1 MPPLQPPDLPQPVA
15 TGPSG
20 PPEAPPASQG
30 RPLQVLYLFSGVA
43 HKLDMATCLQQLA
56 ATWALDLRT
65 ECVDIKRSAKQDL
78 SLPRVRDSYLDR
90 IRAKEFDA
98 ILLSPPCAS
107 FSRATWANFRGP
119 RPVRSYVLPRGLEKL
134 TPVERDRAILGN
146 IFADFSFEIATL
158 VAEGAATF
166 LAMEQPEDLGALPTG
181 PHEAL
186 RPASMWQWP
195 QLADLLEKGLR
206 TVAFHQASIGVPY
219 AEPTRLLLCT
229 SLDMPDFV
237 YEGPP
242 SYDDQGYYKG
252 PLPSAQG
259 FAKMFQRQAK
269 GAFKTTGSEQWPVAM
284 CQWLSAML
292 LSSCLLPAKDA
303 VGKGGAAALDDKLQ
317 DSFPINAPEGPRVL
331 GGTGPPRF
339 CRQLGGG
346 KPYHDGGGLCSPG
359 RWVHHARS
367 YADGSSWDWLRDRM
381 LKLIIAKVGSEEQL
395 EKEAFRMAAGG
406 EQGCS
411 LASDPELQSQ
421 LRQLWKEWLE
431 AQDLSEPGLLEVP
444 SGQPL
449 YLRLLRAMLEAAG
462 DPDREFLGRR
472 RMGYPWA
479 SWIRYRGLPTS
490 SRNS

>member
-15 TGPSG
+15 TGPAG

-43 HKLDMATCLQQLA
+43 HKLDVATCLQQLA

-78 SLPRVRDSYLDR
+78 SLPKVRDSYLDR

-119 RPVRSYVLPRGLEKL
+119 RPVRSYELPRGLEKL

-166 LAMEQPEDLGALPTG
+166 LAMEQPEDLGALPTA
-181 PHEAL
+181 PHEGL

-206 TVAFHQASIGVPY
+206 TVAFHQASFGVPY
-219 AEPTRLLLCT
+219 AKPTRLLLCI
-229 SLDMPDFV
+229 
-237 YEGPP
+237 YEGLP

-259 FAKMFQRQAK
+259 FGKMFQRQAK
-269 GAFKTTGSEQWPVAM
+269 GAFNLPVLNSGP
-284 CQWLSAML
+284 WLCAS
-292 LSSCLLPAKDA
+292 
-303 VGKGGAAALDDKLQ
+303 G
-317 DSFPINAPEGPRVL
+317 FPLCCSRRA
-331 GGTGPPRF
+331 
-339 CRQLGGG
+339 
-346 KPYHDGGGLCSPG
+346 CSP
-359 RWVHHARS
+359 
-367 YADGSSWDWLRDRM
+367 
-381 LKLIIAKVGSEEQL
+381 LKTPL
-395 EKEAFRMAAGG
+395 ERGA
-406 EQGCS
+406 
-411 LASDPELQSQ
+411 
-421 LRQLWKEWLE
+421 
-431 AQDLSEPGLLEVP
+431 
-444 SGQPL
+444 PL
-449 YLRLLRAMLEAAG
+449 
-462 DPDREFLGRR
+462 RR
-472 RMGYPWA
+472 RI
-479 SWIRYRGLPTS
+479 SYRTP
-490 SRNS
+490 SR

>member
-30 RPLQVLYLFSGVA
+30 RPLKVLYLFSGVA

-78 SLPRVRDSYLDR
+78 SLPKVRDSYLDR

-119 RPVRSYVLPRGLEKL
+119 RPVRSYELPRGLEKL

-181 PHEAL
+181 PHEGL

-206 TVAFHQASIGVPY
+206 TVAFHQASFGVPY
-219 AEPTRLLLCT
+219 AKPTRLLLCT

-237 YEGPP
+237 YEGLP

-259 FAKMFQRQAK
+259 FGKMFQRQAK

-303 VGKGGAAALDDKLQ
+303 VGEGGAAAPDDKLQ
-317 DSFPINAPEGPRVL
+317 DSFLKCPPGNRYTSVCCVL
-331 GGTGPPRF
+331 CWRPLVIRT
-339 CRQLGGG
+339 
-346 KPYHDGGGLCSPG
+346 
-359 RWVHHARS
+359 V
-367 YADGSSWDWLRDRM
+367 SS
-381 LKLIIAKVGSEEQL
+381 
-395 EKEAFRMAAGG
+395 
-406 EQGCS
+406 
-411 LASDPELQSQ
+411 SD
-421 LRQLWKEWLE
+421 
-431 AQDLSEPGLLEVP
+431 
-444 SGQPL
+444 
-449 YLRLLRAMLEAAG
+449 
-462 DPDREFLGRR
+462 RR

-490 SRNS
+490 SRNSSMGGLASVGSQLRLGRRAPGVR

>member
-1 MPPLQPPDLPQPVA
+1 M
-15 TGPSG
+15 
-20 PPEAPPASQG
+20 
-30 RPLQVLYLFSGVA
+30 
-43 HKLDMATCLQQLA
+43 
-56 ATWALDLRT
+56 
-65 ECVDIKRSAKQDL
+65 
-78 SLPRVRDSYLDR
+78 
-90 IRAKEFDA
+90 
-98 ILLSPPCAS
+98 
-107 FSRATWANFRGP
+107 
-119 RPVRSYVLPRGLEKL
+119 
-134 TPVERDRAILGN
+134 ERDRAILGN

-158 VAEGAATF
+158 VAEGAAIF

-181 PHEAL
+181 PHEGL

-206 TVAFHQASIGVPY
+206 TVAFHQASFGVPY
-219 AEPTRLLLCT
+219 AKPTRLLLCT
-229 SLDMPDFV
+229 SLDMPIRR
-237 YEGPP
+237 
-242 SYDDQGYYKG
+242 

-303 VGKGGAAALDDKLQ
+303 VGEGGAAAPDDKLQ

-331 GGTGPPRF
+331 GGTGSPRF

-359 RWVHHARS
+359 RWAHHARS
-367 YADGSSWDWLRDRM
+367 YAHGSSWDWLRDRM

-411 LASDPELQSQ
+411 LASDLELQSQ
-421 LRQLWKEWLE
+421 LKEWLE
-431 AQDLSEPGLLEVP
+431 LH
-444 SGQPL
+444 
-449 YLRLLRAMLEAAG
+449 LRLLRAMLEGAG
-462 DPDREFLGRR
+462 DPDREFLRQ
-472 RMGYPWA
+472 A
-479 SWIRYRGLPTS
+479 EDGLPVGILDPLPRTPHVFEEQLRTS
-490 SRNS
+490 RRG